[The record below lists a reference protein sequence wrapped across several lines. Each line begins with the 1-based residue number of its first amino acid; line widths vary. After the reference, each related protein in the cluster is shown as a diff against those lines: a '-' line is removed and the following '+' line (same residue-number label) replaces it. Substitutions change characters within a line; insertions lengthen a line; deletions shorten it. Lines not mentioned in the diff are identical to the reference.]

1 MQTPDTVGD
10 DAQFY
15 NDLIHTNSL
24 VVVVKAT
31 IHIEQEVIKLIH
43 SVVYDANAFDKIDLT
58 YLQRIQLA
66 IALGL
71 EPRFLRP
78 LKALGEIRNK
88 FAHVLRHELNKND
101 VDGFY
106 DAFDP
111 LDKQVIQDTY
121 ARVRKSDV
129 MKLRKPKKIAGLTPL
144 DRFALCATT
153 LRGALISARR
163 GTHLHEQHS

>member
-1 MQTPDTVGD
+1 MQTPESLSDDTEY
-10 DAQFY
+10 Y

-43 SVVYDANAFDKIDLT
+43 SIVYDADAFDRIDLT
-58 YLQRIQLA
+58 YLQRIQFA

-88 FAHVLRHELNKND
+88 FAHVLRHDLNKND

-106 DAFDP
+106 NAFDP
-111 LDKQVIQDTY
+111 QDKQVIQNTY
-121 ARVRKSDV
+121 ARVRKSTIA
-129 MKLRKPKKIAGLTPL
+129 KIRKPAKIADLTPL
-144 DRFALCATT
+144 DRFALCVTT
-153 LRGALISARR
+153 LRGALIAAQRL
-163 GTHLHEQHS
+163 THSPR